1 MSIFKTKQQAQKSQR
16 NNQKRLQ
23 LQDVILIMV
32 TLTTAMFFP
41 LHPRVLSDDQ
51 AQEVTSLLT
60 PPDKELP
67 PIPRS
72 SVEPVSQTSEIG
84 SSIDSHSIADQS
96 SSALDKLDRSGQL
109 AQLLSVYMDFLV

>member
-1 MSIFKTKQQAQKSQR
+1 
-16 NNQKRLQ
+16 
-23 LQDVILIMV
+23 MV